1 MILFPN
7 AKINIGLAVTEKRP
21 DGYHNIE
28 SIFVPVPLCDTL
40 EIIPAKKFQF
50 ESYGLTIDVSIEENI
65 CVKAYQLFKS
75 EFNIPPVR
83 ILLYK
88 NIPMGAGLGGG
99 SSDAAFTLLG
109 LNKIFHL
116 NLSNKQLIEYSSILG
131 SDCAF
136 FIQNTPCFAT
146 GKGEIL
152 ESISLNLSGYFIK
165 IIKPQVYI
173 STVKA
178 YQFIQPEKVS
188 TSFKEIINEKNIQE
202 WKHYFFNNFENHAF
216 IEYPILSKI
225 KEYMYNEGAL
235 FAAMTGSGS
244 AIFGIYNFLPNCIN
258 NNDVFCW
265 ISKL

>member
-7 AKINIGLAVTEKRP
+7 AKINIGLAVTEKRL

-40 EIIPAKKFQF
+40 EILPSKDFQF
-50 ESYGLTIDVSIEENI
+50 LNYGLTIDGNWEQNI

-75 EFNIPPVR
+75 KFDISPVR
-83 ILLYK
+83 ILLHK
-88 NIPMGAGLGGG
+88 NIPMQAGLGGG
-99 SSDAAFTLLG
+99 SSDAAFTLIG
-109 LNKIFHL
+109 LNKIFNI
-116 NLSNKQLIEYSSILG
+116 NLTNEQLTYYASMLG

-136 FIQNTPCFAT
+136 FTQNTPCFAT

-152 ESISLNLSGYFIK
+152 EPVSLNLSGYFIK
-165 IIKPQVYI
+165 IVKPQVHI

-178 YQFIQPEKVS
+178 YQHIQPQKNIV
-188 TSFKEIINEKNIQE
+188 SFKQIILKKNLQD
-202 WKHYFFNNFENHAF
+202 WKNHLFNDFENHAF

-225 KEYMYNEGAL
+225 KKEMYNEGAL
-235 FAAMTGSGS
+235 FAGMTGSGS
-244 AIFGIYNFLPNCIN
+244 AIFGIYNSMPTSIN
-258 NNDVFCW
+258 KNVFCW